1 MAATTA
7 QLVIEYP
14 EFAVMNDQDPAYV
27 AAVLARADRRTSPTW
42 PSDTRDD
49 MVYLRAAHILALSPM
64 GRDAKLSD
72 KHGVTSYGQEL
83 AARIAANGVG
93 RGRVV

>member
-1 MAATTA
+1 MATTTA
-7 QLVIEYP
+7 QLIIEYP
-14 EFAVMNDQDPAYV
+14 EFAVLNEQDAAYV
-27 AAVLARADRRTSPTW
+27 TAVLARAERRVSPTW
-42 PSDTRDD
+42 PADTRDD
-49 MVYLRAAHILALSPM
+49 MVYLRAAHMLALSPM

-83 AARIAANGVG
+83 QARIAANAVG